1 MKGKNGLMLTCS
13 EATDYV
19 SRLEEGK
26 LSFSRKA
33 KLRLHL
39 LLCHLCRKFSVQNRI
54 IVRLAGKVQQ
64 EETLPPQVKKTWE
77 EALKN

>member
-1 MKGKNGLMLTCS
+1 MKGKNGPMLTCS

-19 SRLEEGK
+19 SRREEGK
-26 LSFSRKA
+26 LSFSQRA

-39 LLCHLCRKFSVQNRI
+39 VLCHLCRKFSVQNGI
-54 IVRLAGKVQQ
+54 IVRLAEKNQPM
-64 EETLPPQVKKTWE
+64 ETLPPQVKKTWE